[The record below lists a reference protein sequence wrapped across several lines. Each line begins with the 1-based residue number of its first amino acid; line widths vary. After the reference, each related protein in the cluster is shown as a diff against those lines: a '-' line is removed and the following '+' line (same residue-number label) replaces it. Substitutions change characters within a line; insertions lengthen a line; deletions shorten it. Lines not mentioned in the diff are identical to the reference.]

1 MSLLKCSSSLLK
13 CSSSLLKC
21 WGGLLKC
28 SREGAGHAPAVCA
41 PPRAE
46 RSPAVASRMLVPL
59 GAGTAL
65 DVTDTGRGPVVVLL
79 HGWPVTALH
88 WRHVVPVLLRA
99 GYRTIEVEARGLGDS
114 SSGRGD
120 HAKTTLAREVL
131 AALDAIG
138 VRRFAVLGHDVG
150 ATIALLMAAEQP
162 GRVAAIAVEEEVSPG
177 VEVDAPESASLP
189 SWHRPLFT
197 APEGVAERLL
207 AGRLD
212 ATVDAYLGAS
222 SGPAGLDFD
231 AHVAYMGAYAS
242 DARLAATLALYRTE
256 SADALAV
263 RRATRRRLPMPGL
276 AIAGRFGRGGQV
288 AEALSQAVGRVHTV
302 IARDAG
308 HYPAEE
314 APDAVNG
321 ALIPFLRAA

>member
-1 MSLLKCSSSLLK
+1 
-13 CSSSLLKC
+13 
-21 WGGLLKC
+21 
-28 SREGAGHAPAVCA
+28 
-41 PPRAE
+41 
-46 RSPAVASRMLVPL
+46 MLVPL
-59 GAGTAL
+59 GAGTTL
-65 DVTDTGRGPVVVLL
+65 DITDTGRGPAVVLL

-88 WRHVVPVLLRA
+88 WRHVVPVLVRA

-114 SSGRGD
+114 STGRGD
-120 HAKTTLAREVL
+120 HAKATLAREVL

-138 VRRFAVLGHDVG
+138 VRRFALLGHDVG
-150 ATIALLMAAEQP
+150 GTVALLMAAEQP
-162 GRVAAIAVEEEVSPG
+162 GRVAAIAVEEEVPPG
-177 VEVDAPESASLP
+177 IEVAAPEADTYP

-212 ATVDAYLGAS
+212 ATVDAYLGGS

-231 AHVAYMGAYAS
+231 AHVAYMGAYAT
-242 DARLAATLALYRTE
+242 DARLASTLALYRSE
-256 SADALAV
+256 PQDAFAV

-288 AEALSQAVGRVHTV
+288 AEALSHSVARVHSV
-302 IARDAG
+302 VARDAG

-314 APDAVNG
+314 APDAVNA